1 MNLKNRLITA
11 NTSIVIVPLLIT
23 LLIALITLYFYT
35 ILNKTNVDFAN
46 AEKAA
51 EISYDLFAISE
62 SIWSEKP
69 ENLARPEFAQYI
81 SAHLEDINAE
91 VLILADKTP
100 VYQSLN
106 VNSIDIEKLLELEN
120 GVLPEKIG
128 ISQISYLSNIH
139 RFEMNDGR
147 DGYII
152 LLAPVNKG
160 ILSAGYFVVFI
171 VIIYFL
177 SFLTMNIINS
187 AKLSRSI
194 AKPLGRL
201 AVAIVEISN
210 GDLDHEVIEEGD
222 EEIREVLRA
231 LEKLRLKLKS
241 SIGEQLKYDENRK
254 MLISSISHDLKTPIT
269 SIKGY
274 VEGVLDGV
282 TKTPEQQEKYLRT
295 VVSKADQVD
304 KMIDDLVLYSKLDL
318 NQIPFSF
325 EPADPERY
333 FRECVDENEPEMAS
347 AGIKLTF
354 SSTLA
359 DINVVMMDRE
369 KMKRAV
375 QNILDNA
382 RKYSGESDSIIQILL
397 RETTDR
403 VIIEIADNGTG
414 IPREVLPLIFERFY
428 RTDTARNTAGGSG
441 LGLAITR
448 EIVEAHGGQIWVT
461 SKEGEGTQFM
471 ISLQKVSPDKQIN

>member
-11 NTSIVIVPLLIT
+11 NASIVIVPLLIT
-23 LLIALITLYFYT
+23 MLIGLITLYFYT
-35 ILNKTNVDFAN
+35 VFNRTNVDFAN
-46 AEKAA
+46 AKKAA
-51 EISYDLFAISE
+51 EISYGLFAASE
-62 SIWSEKP
+62 SIWSENP
-69 ENLARPEFAQYI
+69 ENLARPEFAQYL
-81 SAHLEDINAE
+81 SAHLENINAE
-91 VLILADKTP
+91 VLVLADKTT
-100 VYQSLN
+100 VYKSFN
-106 VNSIDIEKLLELEN
+106 VNSIDIEKVLALKN
-120 GVLPEKIG
+120 GVLPGKIV
-128 ISQISYLSNIH
+128 ISQVSYLSDIH
-139 RFEMNDGR
+139 PFEMNDGR
-147 DGYII
+147 EGHIV

-160 ILSAGYFVVFI
+160 ILSAGYFAVFI

-177 SFLTMNIINS
+177 SFLTMNMINS

-194 AKPLGRL
+194 AKPLEYL
-201 AVAIVEISN
+201 AAAIGEISN
-210 GDLDHEVIEEGD
+210 GSLDNEVVEEGD
-222 EEIREVLRA
+222 KEIREVLRA
-231 LEKLRLKLKS
+231 LEKLRLKLKAS
-241 SIGEQLKYDENRK
+241 VGDQMKYDDNRK

-269 SIKGY
+269 SIMGY

-325 EPADPERY
+325 EPIDPESY
-333 FRECVDENEPEMAS
+333 FRDCADENEPEMAS

-354 SSTLA
+354 TNSLS
-359 DINVVMMDRE
+359 DNRVVMMDRE

-382 RKYSGESDSIIQILL
+382 RKYSGENECIIQMIL
-397 RETTDR
+397 RETNDR
-403 VIIEIADNGTG
+403 VIVEIADNGTG
-414 IPREVLPLIFERFY
+414 IPREVLPLIFDRFY
-428 RTDTARNTAGGSG
+428 RTDAARNTAGGSG

-471 ISLQKVSPDKQIN
+471 ISLQKV